1 MFYCCSSDIY
11 PDNGKIYDLYNLLL
25 ISSFLLPSEY
35 INISDL
41 GLAVYTPVDQSI
53 RGRVGTPGYNGVS
66 YRII

>member
-11 PDNGKIYDLYNLLL
+11 TDNGKIYDLYNLLL
-25 ISSFLLPSEY
+25 ISSFPLPSEY

-41 GLAVYTPVDQSI
+41 GLAVYIPVDQSI
-53 RGRVGTPGYNGVS
+53 CGTPGYNGVS